1 MTTPRPAVPARPA
14 GKLPG
19 SPRCGAALLALALV
33 VSPLAAQQAALVK
46 AEMGDWYAK
55 AKRSAPGSWGIVVAD
70 RTGTVLWSE
79 NERMPLI
86 PASTVKVLTTGFARS
101 EVGGNARRST
111 RVLGAGRLNQV
122 DGTWQGSWAI
132 EVNGDVTLERPVRGG
147 TSLRDL
153 ADQLA
158 TIGIRRL
165 VGPLTLTSAVGE
177 ARAQFPSAWESR
189 HRGSLFAPPVG
200 PVTLNENTL
209 ILTVAPG
216 ARNGAPAVLIGVA
229 PAGAGTLVNMT
240 AKTVAGNRN
249 TALRFTSLANGRYT
263 ISGTIG
269 VSAKPRG
276 FSAVATNPT
285 LVLEACW
292 AHAVAQ
298 AGIEWIRGV
307 PALDPLSAE
316 PWPLRT
322 LAEVVSHPF
331 DSVAHEVNSRSL
343 NIGAEL
349 LLLWGSAGRNAAER
363 LNQHVASVTGLA
375 SSLFHV
381 VDGSGLSG
389 SDRVAPIVFTT
400 YLARMPLQPGMG
412 SFPLLLPANGSGTL
426 RTLAT
431 GLPEAGVVR
440 AKTGTLGNV
449 ATLVGYL
456 GHSDGPLL
464 IATMYNGTHP
474 TAAKSMQL
482 DLFRR
487 LGASG
492 SVLQDLAD
500 PIVTSADHTA
510 TGGDTPR

>member
-1 MTTPRPAVPARPA
+1 MTT
-14 GKLPG
+14 G
-19 SPRCGAALLALALV
+19 SPVRRPSRAWHLGAAWLGLSLAAA
-33 VSPLAAQQAALVK
+33 PLAAQQAATIE
-46 AEMGDWYAK
+46 AAMGDWYAK
-55 AKRSAPGSWGIVVAD
+55 AKRSAPGTWGIVVAD

-79 NERMPLI
+79 NEQTPLI
-86 PASTVKVLTTGFARS
+86 PASTVKVLTTGFART
-101 EVGGNARRST
+101 EVGGEARRST
-111 RVLGAGRLNQV
+111 RVLGTGRLDET

-165 VGPLTLTSAVGE
+165 IGPLTLTSAVGE

-209 ILTVAPG
+209 ALTVAPG
-216 ARNGAPAVLIGVA
+216 PRNGTPAVLVGIA
-229 PAGAGTLVNMT
+229 PAGAGSLVTIT
-240 AKTVAGNRN
+240 AKTVAGSRN
-249 TALRFTSLANGRYT
+249 TALRFTSLTNGRYT

-269 VSAKPRG
+269 TAAKPRS

-285 LVLEACW
+285 MVLEASW

-298 AGIEWIRGV
+298 AGIEWVRDV
-307 PALDPLSAE
+307 PALPAKSAE
-316 PWPLRT
+316 PLPLRT

-331 DSVAHEVNSRSL
+331 DSVAREVNTRSL

-363 LNQHVASVTGLA
+363 LNQHVASITGLA

-389 SDRVAPIVFTT
+389 RDRVAPIVFTT
-400 YLARMPLQPGMG
+400 YMARMPQQPGMG
-412 SFPLLLPANGSGTL
+412 SFPMLLPANGSGTL

-431 GLPEAGVVR
+431 GLPEVGVVR

-456 GHSDGPLL
+456 GHRDGPLL

-474 TAAKSMQL
+474 TAAKSQQL
-482 DLFRR
+482 ELFRR

-492 SVLQDLAD
+492 AVIQDLAD
-500 PIVTSADHTA
+500 PGVLAADYRTS
-510 TGGDTPR
+510 GGDPRH